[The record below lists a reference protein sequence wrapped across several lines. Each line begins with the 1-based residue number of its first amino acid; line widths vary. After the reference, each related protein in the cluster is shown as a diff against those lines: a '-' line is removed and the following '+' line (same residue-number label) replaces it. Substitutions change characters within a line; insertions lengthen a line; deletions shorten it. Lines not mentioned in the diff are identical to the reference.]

1 MSSTVFTGP
10 VLAGNVL
17 NSDGTGNLAGV
28 GGSSGT
34 SNVGF
39 ASMVQMS
46 ESATTGLVS
55 TALTQSGTTSGTS
68 TGIVIPAQSVITD
81 IYVYVTAAF
90 SASATLSIGTTAAN
104 SNELVSAI
112 PNASLVVGQFTAGPT
127 SAGTGALTQT
137 NNWLNVSNTQDQMI
151 YVKSSATGTGT
162 FYVVVSYI
170 QAINGF
176 TNGQYT

>member
-17 NSDGTGNLAGV
+17 QSDGTNALAGV

-34 SNVGF
+34 QNVGF
-39 ASMVQMS
+39 ASMMQTS
-46 ESATTGLVS
+46 ESSTTGLFS
-55 TALTQSGTTSGTS
+55 TAFTQAGTTTGTALN
-68 TGIVIPAQSVITD
+68 IVVPAQSVITD

-90 SASATLSIGTTAAN
+90 SASATLSIGTSAAS

-112 PNASLVVGQFTAGPT
+112 PNASLVVGQYTASPQ
-127 SAGTGALTQT
+127 AGAGGATQVA
-137 NNWLNVSNTQDQMI
+137 NWLNVNNTQDVMI
-151 YVKSSATGTGT
+151 YAKSSATGTGT

-170 QAINGF
+170 QAANGF
-176 TNGQYT
+176 TSGQYT

>member
-1 MSSTVFTGP
+1 MASSVFTGP

-17 NSDGTGNLAGV
+17 QSDGTGALAGV

-34 SNVGF
+34 QNVGF
-39 ASMVQMS
+39 ASMAQMS
-46 ESATTGLVS
+46 APSSTGLVS
-55 TALTQSGTTSGTS
+55 TALTQAGTTSGTA
-68 TGIVIPAQSVITD
+68 TNIVIPAQSVITD

-90 SASATLSIGTTAAN
+90 TNTATLSIGLTSTS

-127 SAGTGALTQT
+127 SAGAGALTQT
-137 NNWLNVSNTQDQMI
+137 NNWLNVSNTQDQMV
-151 YVKSSATGTGT
+151 YVKSSGTGTGT